1 MPSLLAKRPRSCE
14 RLALHGKEAA
24 PQHKTS
30 MVLVHVKYGEA
41 SMAPAVFNPDCD
53 SATLLDYVRR
63 RAVKDTEAYARQADA
78 RVSAFVGEVANDLDL
93 ARARASFDRINRG
106 LEGEVAAEDEAAVAE
121 RAEATAAAEAAA
133 AKVARLEELEKGRTA
148 QKDALINGVGLFK
161 GLDGVDLQEEGGA
174 ALNLRSD
181 PKRNAKD
188 VLGHRKTYVVVR
200 VGEPPKPPREPA
212 DGEEGEEGEE
222 PEPEAGPDPDALVP
236 LTFEL
241 PPDPVEPVEE
251 PAAEPAAEEGAE

>member
-1 MPSLLAKRPRSCE
+1 
-14 RLALHGKEAA
+14 
-24 PQHKTS
+24 

-78 RVSAFVGEVANDLDL
+78 RVSAFVGEVANDL

-106 LEGEVAAEDEAAVAE
+106 LEGEVDAEDEAAVAE

-133 AKVARLEELEKGRTA
+133 AKVARLEELEKVRTA

-161 GLDGVDLQEEGGA
+161 GLDAVDLQEEGGA

-181 PKRNAKD
+181 PKRNARTSSAT
-188 VLGHRKTYVVVR
+188 GRRTSSCAWASRRSRRASRRTGRKARRARSLSPRRGRTPTHSSR
-200 VGEPPKPPREPA
+200 SRSSFRRTPWSRSRSPPRSLLPRR
-212 DGEEGEEGEE
+212 GRSKRRS
-222 PEPEAGPDPDALVP
+222 LYTL
-236 LTFEL
+236 LT
-241 PPDPVEPVEE
+241 PYQV
-251 PAAEPAAEEGAE
+251 